1 MAACDGV
8 TYPFDRLL
16 LATGAEPVH
25 LPLPGADRPHV
36 QYLRSL
42 ADSRALVAKAKTAKR
57 AVVIGA
63 SFIGLEVAASLVARF
78 IQDDRHAAIPRSE
91 FVARS
96 WKLALA
102 KAKQLGWI
110 E

>member
-1 MAACDGV
+1 MAESVSLIVEMIDDQIIV
-8 TYPFDRLL
+8 TMPGTFL
-16 LATGAEPVH
+16 LAAYRKSEN
-25 LPLPGADRPHV
+25 
-36 QYLRSL
+36 
-42 ADSRALVAKAKTAKR
+42 
-57 AVVIGA
+57 
-63 SFIGLEVAASLVARF
+63 AASLVARF

-102 KAKQLGWI
+102 KARQLGWI

>member
-1 MAACDGV
+1 MAESAGLIVEMIDDQIIV
-8 TYPFDRLL
+8 TMPGTYL
-16 LATGAEPVH
+16 LAAYRKSEN
-25 LPLPGADRPHV
+25 
-36 QYLRSL
+36 
-42 ADSRALVAKAKTAKR
+42 
-57 AVVIGA
+57 
-63 SFIGLEVAASLVARF
+63 AASLVARF
-78 IQDDRHAAIPRSE
+78 VQDDRHAAIPRSE

>member
-1 MAACDGV
+1 MAESAGLIVEMIDDQIIV
-8 TYPFDRLL
+8 TMPGTYL
-16 LATGAEPVH
+16 LAAYRKSEN
-25 LPLPGADRPHV
+25 
-36 QYLRSL
+36 
-42 ADSRALVAKAKTAKR
+42 
-57 AVVIGA
+57 
-63 SFIGLEVAASLVARF
+63 AASLVARF

>member
-1 MAACDGV
+1 MAESASLIVEMIDDQIVV
-8 TYPFDRLL
+8 TMPGTYL
-16 LATGAEPVH
+16 LAAYRKSEN
-25 LPLPGADRPHV
+25 
-36 QYLRSL
+36 
-42 ADSRALVAKAKTAKR
+42 
-57 AVVIGA
+57 
-63 SFIGLEVAASLVARF
+63 AASLVARF
-78 IQDDRHAAIPRSE
+78 IQDAAIPRSE

>member
-1 MAACDGV
+1 MAESAGLIVEMIDDQIIVIMPG
-8 TYPFDRLL
+8 TYL
-16 LATGAEPVH
+16 LAAYRKSEN
-25 LPLPGADRPHV
+25 
-36 QYLRSL
+36 
-42 ADSRALVAKAKTAKR
+42 
-57 AVVIGA
+57 
-63 SFIGLEVAASLVARF
+63 AASLVARF
-78 IQDDRHAAIPRSE
+78 VQDDRHAAIPRSE